1 MADSLN
7 GKAAITG
14 IGETEYSRGAD
25 KSSIGLML
33 EASLK
38 AILDAGLKPQDIDGV
53 IPYSLGPVGEEIMTG
68 LNLTDVRFSAQTPM
82 GGASPVAALQCAA
95 ARRC

>member
-38 AILDAGLKPQDIDGV
+38 AILDAGLKPQ
-53 IPYSLGPVGEEIMTG
+53 
-68 LNLTDVRFSAQTPM
+68 
-82 GGASPVAALQCAA
+82 
-95 ARRC
+95 